1 MLISLTTTGA
11 RSGRRHTVQLGA
23 VPDGDTHLVVASAG
37 GADRHPAWFHNLKAN
52 PRVTTEIDGRA
63 SGAIAVP
70 AAAEERDRLFDLVVG
85 VAPGY
90 ADYQRQT
97 SRVIPVVVLHPEDPD
112 AVRARAAGDELVAL
126 HGWFRDELAALRAG
140 AAVEFTDDLRSN
152 CLAFC
157 VGLER
162 HHMGEDYAVFSF
174 LQQRFPELSP
184 ALEQLR
190 AEHVKVARLRGE
202 LSVLA
207 AQGAPSTSD
216 FDRLADELTGHL
228 DREEALLVP
237 LLNALP
243 DVPWPKVG

>member
-1 MLISLTTTGA
+1 MS
-11 RSGRRHTVQLGA
+11 
-23 VPDGDTHLVVASAG
+23 DGDTFLLVASAG
-37 GADRHPAWFHNLKAN
+37 GAPRHPAWFHNLKAN
-52 PRVTTEIDGRA
+52 PRVTVQDGGSTRT
-63 SGAIAVP
+63 AIAVP
-70 AAAEERDRLFDLVVG
+70 AVADERDRLFDLVVA

-97 SRVIPVVVLHPEDPD
+97 SRVIPVVVLHPEDQD
-112 AVRARAAGDELVAL
+112 VVRVRAAGDELVAL
-126 HGWFRDELAALRAG
+126 HGWFREELTALRAG
-140 AAVEFTDDLRSN
+140 AEVQFTDDLRSN

-190 AEHVKVARLRGE
+190 AEHVKVARLRSE

-207 AQGAPSTSD
+207 AQDTPAPAD

>member
-1 MLISLTTTGA
+1 LIISLTTTGA
-11 RSGRRHTVQLGA
+11 RSGRSHTVEVGA
-23 VPDGDTHLVVASAG
+23 VPDGDTLLVVASAG
-37 GADRHPAWFHNLKAN
+37 GAPRHPAWYHNLIAN
-52 PRVTTEIDGRA
+52 PRVTIDGRRT
-63 SGAIAVP
+63 AIAV
-70 AAAEERDRLFDLVVG
+70 AATGEERDRLFDAVLAE
-85 VAPGY
+85 APGY

-97 SRVIPVVVLHPEDPD
+97 TRVLPVVVLHPEDPD
-112 AVRARAAGDELVAL
+112 VVRVRVAGDELVAL
-126 HGWFRDELAALRAG
+126 HGWFRAELAALRAG

-174 LQQRFPELSP
+174 LQQRFPELGP

-207 AQGAPSTSD
+207 AQDDPAPAD
-216 FDRLADELTGHL
+216 FDRLDAELTAHL

>member
-1 MLISLTTTGA
+1 MTTTGA
-11 RSGRRHTVQLGA
+11 RSGRSHTVSVGA
-23 VPDGDTHLVVASAG
+23 VRDGDTYLTVASAG
-37 GADRHPAWFHNLKAN
+37 GAARHPAWFHNLLAN
-52 PRVTTEIDGRA
+52 PRVFVDLDGVQRT
-63 SGAIAVP
+63 AIAVP
-70 AAAEERDRLFDLVVG
+70 AAAPERDRLFDAVLA

-97 SRVIPVVVLHPEDPD
+97 SRVLPVVVLHPENQDV
-112 AVRARAAGDELVAL
+112 VRVRAAGDELVAL

-140 AAVEFTDDLRSN
+140 AEVAFTDDLRSN

-174 LQQRFPELSP
+174 LAQRFPELGST
-184 ALEQLR
+184 LESLR
-190 AEHVKVARLRGE
+190 AEHATVARLRGE
-202 LSVLA
+202 LSSLVA
-207 AQGAPSTSD
+207 AGTPEPAD
-216 FDRLADELTGHL
+216 FDRLADELTAHL
-228 DREEALLVP
+228 DGEERLLVP

>member
-1 MLISLTTTGA
+1 LLISLTTTGA
-11 RSGRRHTVQLGA
+11 RSGRRHTVELGA
-23 VPDGDTHLVVASAG
+23 VQDGDTYLVVASAG
-37 GADRHPAWFHNLKAN
+37 GADRHPAWFHNLRAN
-52 PRVTTEIDGRA
+52 PTVTAEIDGSTRT
-63 SGAIAVP
+63 AIAVP
-70 AAAEERDRLFDLVVG
+70 AVAQERDRLFDLVVAA
-85 VAPGY
+85 APGY

-97 SRVIPVVVLHPEDPD
+97 SRVIPVVVLHPVDPD
-112 AVRARAAGDELVAL
+112 VVRVRAAGDELVAL

-140 AAVEFTDDLRSN
+140 AAVEFTDDLRGN

-162 HHMGEDYAVFSF
+162 HHMGEDFAVFSF

-190 AEHVKVARLRGE
+190 AEHVKVARLRSE

-207 AQGAPSTSD
+207 AQGTPAATD
-216 FDRLADELTGHL
+216 FDRLADELTAHL
-228 DREEALLVP
+228 DREEAILVP